1 MFLTLIPIHMKIGE
15 KELRGGLCHYFSYAV
30 FRRSMRNPFFH
41 PYFYDYGG
49 DKMELFHRL
58 HMIGGYRM
66 YVLST
71 DFGFNIPHKVTKM
84 AEEYKLGKDEEPMF
98 IQYEIFTHLFKN
110 WDKGYHLYNRK
121 RKASSPPNPSVSVL

>member
-1 MFLTLIPIHMKIGE
+1 
-15 KELRGGLCHYFSYAV
+15 
-30 FRRSMRNPFFH
+30 MRNPFFH

-110 WDKGYHLYNRK
+110 WDKGEQSAQPIRICALACFFPTNR
-121 RKASSPPNPSVSVL
+121 R

>member
-1 MFLTLIPIHMKIGE
+1 
-15 KELRGGLCHYFSYAV
+15 
-30 FRRSMRNPFFH
+30 
-41 PYFYDYGG
+41 
-49 DKMELFHRL
+49 
-58 HMIGGYRM
+58 M

-121 RKASSPPNPSVSVL
+121 RKAGSPPNPSVSVLLRVSSQQTGAKKL